1 MLREA
6 VSLQPDGVHANRKLG
21 ALLSR
26 NDRAEKAEPLLRKA
40 YKLAPEDVG
49 ATLGLAECL
58 LELGAEH
65 LSDAERLFRSIIDK
79 YPNHP
84 ISGQAKA
91 GLTRL
96 AHKNLRDNVP
106 GGLRMDAV
114 MYMSTALRR
123 FSEMEKSRVG
133 QITMEFARMGE
144 SGLKINNPDFRYQLD
159 TLEGDFS
166 GLELLCMMHVGLQQF
181 QPGADSGSG
190 LEKEY
195 EAAVEMFGGSS

>member
-1 MLREA
+1 MLRES
-6 VSLQPDGVHANRKLG
+6 VSLQPDDVHANRNLG

-26 NDRAEKAEPLLRKA
+26 NDRAEKAEPLLRTA

-58 LELGAEH
+58 LELGSE
-65 LSDAERLFRSIIDK
+65 AERLFRSIIDK

-123 FSEMEKSRVG
+123 FSEMEKSTVG
-133 QITMEFARMGE
+133 QITMEIARMGE